1 MLTFELSEQMAVTI
15 GQILGK
21 APYEVVAP
29 ILAEMQKQIDAQKNP
44 AVEPP
49 KAE

>member
-1 MLTFELSEQMAVTI
+1 MLKFELSEQTVATI

-44 AVEPP
+44 PVESQ
-49 KAE
+49 A